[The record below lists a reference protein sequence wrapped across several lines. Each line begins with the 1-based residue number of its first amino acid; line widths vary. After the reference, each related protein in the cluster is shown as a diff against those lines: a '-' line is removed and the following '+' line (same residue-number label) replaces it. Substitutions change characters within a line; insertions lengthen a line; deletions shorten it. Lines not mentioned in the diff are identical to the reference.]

1 MDQSRSKRKV
11 KKRLKPWVKV
21 TLFIFG
27 ILLLTTASVSG
38 YAYYKVTNAAK
49 KTQVSLDRGAQSVK
63 RIEAFDPGK
72 DSFSVLLLGIDSRP
86 GETVKQARSDAMVL
100 ATINRTNKTMKLLS
114 IPRDSYVN
122 IPGRGFDKITHAH
135 AFGGADLTV
144 STVEDLLDIPVDFV
158 IQSNFVAFKEIVNEL
173 NGVPINIKDEYLVK
187 QIKKDT
193 KGKVVLQTGTHTLDG
208 DQALAYVRTRKADSD
223 LMRGQRQMEVLKAI
237 FNKSKSLTSI
247 PSYDNII
254 DTLGDNVSTTLSMK
268 QLVGLFPLLTS
279 LKSVDTIQ
287 LKGTDYQP
295 NGVYYFQLDQNQ
307 LNEVKTELKKQ
318 LELSK

>member
-1 MDQSRSKRKV
+1 MDQSRSKRKG

-27 ILLLTTASVSG
+27 ILLLTTASVTG

-49 KTQVSLDRGAQSVK
+49 KAQVSLDRGAQSVK

-100 ATINRTNKTMKLLS
+100 ATINRTNKTVKLLS

-122 IPGRGFDKITHAH
+122 IPGHGFDKITHAH

-173 NGVPINIKDEYLVK
+173 NGVSINIKDDYLVK
-187 QIKKDT
+187 QI
-193 KGKVVLQTGTHTLDG
+193 
-208 DQALAYVRTRKADSD
+208 RKADSD

-237 FNKSKSLTSI
+237 FDKSKSLTSI

-268 QLVGLFPLLTS
+268 ELVGLFPLLTS

-287 LKGTDYQP
+287 LKGSDYQP
-295 NGVYYFQLDQNQ
+295 NGVYYYQLDQNQ

-318 LELSK
+318 LELS

>member
-1 MDQSRSKRKV
+1 MDQSRSKRKG

-21 TLFIFG
+21 TLFIVG
-27 ILLLTTASVSG
+27 ILLLTTASVTG
-38 YAYYKVTNAAK
+38 YAYYKVTSAAK
-49 KTQVSLDRGAQSVK
+49 KAQVSLDRGAQSVK

-100 ATINRTNKTMKLLS
+100 ATVNRTNKTVKLLS

-122 IPGRGFDKITHAH
+122 IPGHGYDKITHAH
-135 AFGGADLTV
+135 AFGGADLTL

-158 IQSNFVAFKEIVNEL
+158 IQSNFKAFKEIVNEL
-173 NGVPINIKDEYLVK
+173 NGVSINVKDEYVVK
-187 QIKKDT
+187 QVLKDT
-193 KGKVVLQTGTHTLDG
+193 KGKVQLQTGTHTLDG

-237 FNKSKSLTSI
+237 FDKSKSLTSI

-254 DTLGDNVSTTLSMK
+254 DTLGDNVATNLSMK
-268 QLVGLFPLLTS
+268 ELVGLFPLLTS

-287 LKGTDYQP
+287 LKGSDYQP
-295 NGVYYFQLDQNQ
+295 NGIYYYQLDQNQ

-318 LELSK
+318 LELS